1 MSKSNASYCLMH
13 KNYPVAEL
21 EIDMEKWKIIK
32 VKKVLN
38 KLHMPYCIKTEDKN
52 RLTESLDT
60 WWASRCIPEN
70 RSGLKKAVEALGLN
84 SEREL
89 VTKNMG
95 FSLSD
100 QYWMRPTDS
109 SIRWENGN
117 FFENEF
123 SDGIGSILLNIDRKE
138 SNSVSLHLSSPDNT
152 SNGELPKAWKIIDG
166 KRLLFKSGSGNWLQ
180 EPLNEVIASM
190 IMDRLSIPHVK
201 YQLKSENIKGYI
213 DLFCICECFIT
224 PETELVTEDQFMMN
238 SKIPDQMSHYQYY
251 IDCCKNVGITNAQLR
266 VDQMIVIDFLIANS
280 DRHTNN
286 FGLIR
291 NADNLK
297 FVDIAPIYDNGSS
310 LWYDSQDDWI
320 AYAKDISKPFA
331 NRHYKQIKFVSNFD
345 WLELNK
351 LEGFENEMK
360 KIFDESP
367 YISQKR
373 QEIICE
379 NFKKRI
385 RLLQKYINE
394 RKKNPDYDPELDV
407 EFNPGKEGISQFED
421 DPENI
426 VDPIHFS

>member
-1 MSKSNASYCLMH
+1 MKVDCFLMH
-13 KNYPVAEL
+13 KNIPVLKLVMEDRIGIIIETK
-21 EIDMEKWKIIK
+21 EI
-32 VKKVLN
+32 LN
-38 KLHMPYCIKTEDKN
+38 VDHFPYCIQVTNNDFSFSKLSN
-52 RLTESLDT
+52 
-60 WWASRCIPEN
+60 WWSN
-70 RSGLKKAVEALGLN
+70 RSIPN
-84 SEREL
+84 SRPLLREVL
-89 VTKNMG
+89 RFCKLYSTDQLIYRSNG
-95 FSLSD
+95 ISLSD
-100 QYWMRPTDS
+100 QYWICPTNS
-109 SIRWENGN
+109 PLKWEEVN
-117 FFENEF
+117 FFNNNFPYEF
-123 SDGIGSILLNIDRKE
+123 GYLMLGLYDIETTTKNFDLKTPNNTCDG
-138 SNSVSLHLSSPDNT
+138 V
-152 SNGELPKAWKIIDG
+152 LPKTWKTLDNRKLLIKGG
-166 KRLLFKSGSGNWLQ
+166 KKCFFYQ

-190 IMDRLSIPHVK
+190 IMDKLSIPHVK
-201 YQLKSENIKGYI
+201 YQLKYVKVDGMIIPFSY
-213 DLFCICECFIT
+213 CECFIT

-251 IDCCKNVGITNAQLR
+251 IDCCKNVGIMNAQLR
-266 VDQMIVIDFLIANS
+266 VDQMIVVDFLIANS

-297 FVDIAPIYDNGSS
+297 FVDIAPIYDNGNS

-320 AYAKDISKPFA
+320 VKAKDISKPFA

-426 VDPIHFS
+426 VDTIHFS